1 MIVHDMDPP
10 DLYPYK
16 GPQMKKIFKAFREM
30 LHSRALAGPVR
41 DGASA
46 TPAVREMAGDVLAAG

>member
-30 LHSRALAGPVR
+30 LQSRALAGPVR